1 MPALRLLVRDD
12 HEAAISDQGA
22 EPRQLVARRKQKSS
36 RLPLSLFV
44 DAPRERNDLSASAP
58 SALASD
64 FDNRT
69 DVFRLV
75 ALPHVSAPL
84 RLARSTSR
92 PSGLA
97 DGFRRVAKELQPPRV
112 ATRPGP
118 GSRDASF
125 GHKPKRLHGLLVAR
139 AGEAISRLDAAWR
152 SAFPLLE
159 PEADEERPDCEH
171 RAEHTEDDARRHQIG
186 TSEGVY
192 EEPKPTGEDQAG
204 AELTEEERARRS
216 RETPRRECTARKV
229 ASADRVM

>member
-1 MPALRLLVRDD
+1 VRRSAAWTRL
-12 HEAAISDQGA
+12 
-22 EPRQLVARRKQKSS
+22 
-36 RLPLSLFV
+36 
-44 DAPRERNDLSASAP
+44 
-58 SALASD
+58 
-64 FDNRT
+64 
-69 DVFRLV
+69 
-75 ALPHVSAPL
+75 
-84 RLARSTSR
+84 
-92 PSGLA
+92 
-97 DGFRRVAKELQPPRV
+97 
-112 ATRPGP
+112 
-118 GSRDASF
+118 
-125 GHKPKRLHGLLVAR
+125 
-139 AGEAISRLDAAWR
+139 WR